1 MRRLLL
7 ILFSLLLVCS
17 GCGEKKKEPSALTA
31 ERAVDALSG
40 KEPYTRDG
48 GNIERNNVDIDVLLD
63 GENIGARF
71 KDGFGSIVAN
81 RDEIVITVNATGER
95 PDNLLI
101 GFSATDLTALRPI
114 HGKTNAGDGKVF
126 TLSLMKIIGNG
137 METMISFDAE
147 GTIVS
152 MSNEKTIIKVA
163 GHLGYP
169 ADAENPEKW
178 KKYQGTIT
186 LHYPVF
192 QTVGIAKEDFIY

>member
-1 MRRLLL
+1 MQRLL
-7 ILFSLLLVCS
+7 ILFSVLLVCS
-17 GCGEKKKEPSALTA
+17 GCGEKKSEPSAMTA
-31 ERAVDALSG
+31 ERAVEALSG
-40 KEPYTRDG
+40 KEPDARNSD
-48 GNIERNNVDIDVLLD
+48 NIERNNVDIDVLLD

-101 GFSATDLTALRPI
+101 GFSATDLTTMRPI

-126 TLSLMKIIGNG
+126 TLSLMKIIGDG
-137 METMISFDAE
+137 MEAMMSFDAE

-152 MSNEKTIIKVA
+152 MSNTKTVIKVT

-178 KKYQGTIT
+178 KKFHGTIT

-192 QTVGIAKEDFIY
+192 QTVGIAKDDVIY

>member
-1 MRRLLL
+1 MQRLLL
-7 ILFSLLLVCS
+7 ILFSFLFLSS
-17 GCGEKKKEPSALTA
+17 GCREKKNAPSALAA
-31 ERAVDALSG
+31 ERVVDVLSG
-40 KEPYTRDG
+40 KEPDARDG
-48 GNIERNNVDIDVLLD
+48 GSLERNHVDIDLLLD

-71 KDGFGSIVAN
+71 KDGFGSVVAA

-101 GFSATDLTALRPI
+101 GFSAKDLTALRPV

-137 METMISFDAE
+137 MDAMMSFDAE

-152 MSNEKTIIKVA
+152 LGNEKTIIKIA

-169 ADAENPEKW
+169 TDAENPERW
-178 KKYQGTIT
+178 KKIEGMVT
-186 LHYPVF
+186 LHYPIF
-192 QTVGIAKEDFIY
+192 QTVGIAREELIY

>member
-1 MRRLLL
+1 MQRLLL
-7 ILFSLLLVCS
+7 ILFSALLVCS

-31 ERAVDALSG
+31 ERAIEALSG
-40 KEPYTRDG
+40 KEPDTRDG
-48 GNIERNNVDIDVLLD
+48 GTIERNNVDIDVLLD

-71 KDGFGSIVAN
+71 KDGFGSIAAA

-101 GFSATDLTALRPI
+101 GFSATDLTTLRPI

-137 METMISFDAE
+137 METMMSFDAE

-169 ADAENPEKW
+169 ADAEDPEKW